1 MQAKFTLRPYLLAT
15 AICASLMTQSL
26 ASASTCLQTVI
37 KSGSLVV
44 SSPFGWRFDANPN
57 GRGKWQFHYGTDF
70 SKKVLPDPMVVSPM
84 TGTYRSYP
92 GTAGCGNMVV
102 ISQPDGFS
110 SKFCHLKSFEPDA
123 NGKARLNGSTINIGD
138 KIGVPSNTGILPNP
152 EHIHLEVI
160 TKGDAA
166 TTKAWRIPPP
176 FCGGV
181 SFSYQA
187 AVDKPER
194 KPPLSLVRPAGV
206 TDRDTFGSAGT
217 NFDKEFYDKYLAQ
230 NATTGTIPSSSVAVA
245 SPAANVD
252 AAKIAKSGDNAS
264 QQPPLPAPIL
274 AEEMSFSEMIV
285 GEAKKR
291 FGSEQWYSELS
302 LKGELPLYYELA
314 VMTAYQIY
322 MQYQKQEVA
331 ENIVQ
336 LSATRTALLNEMA
349 IQMKT
354 KKLREPALRSIAQP

>member
-1 MQAKFTLRPYLLAT
+1 
-15 AICASLMTQSL
+15 MTQSL

-70 SKKVLPDPMVVSPM
+70 SKKALPDPMVVSPVA
-84 TGTYRSYP
+84 GTYYSFP
-92 GTAGCGNMVV
+92 ATSGCGNMVV
-102 ISQPDGFS
+102 IKQSDGFS
-110 SKFCHLKSFEPDA
+110 AKFCHLRNFEPDA
-123 NGKARLNGSTINIGD
+123 NGKARLNGSTISIGD
-138 KIGVPSNTGILPNP
+138 KLGVPSNTGILPNP

-160 TKGDAA
+160 TKGDPSR
-166 TTKAWRIPPP
+166 TTAMRIPPP

-181 SFSYQA
+181 SFSYQP

-194 KPPLSLVRPAGV
+194 KPPLSLVRPPGV
-206 TDRDTFGSAGT
+206 VDNDVYNGKTDH
-217 NFDKEFYDKYLAQ
+217 FDREFYDKYMAQ
-230 NATTGTIPSSSVAVA
+230 NASTGTIPSSSVAVA
-245 SPAANVD
+245 NSVAIVD
-252 AAKIAKSGDNAS
+252 AAKLAKSGENAS
-264 QQPPLPAPIL
+264 QQPPMPAPVL

-336 LSATRTALLNEMA
+336 LSATRTALLNEVA

-354 KKLREPALRSIAQP
+354 KKLREPALRSISP

>member
-1 MQAKFTLRPYLLAT
+1 MQAKLTLRPYLLAT
-15 AICASLMTQSL
+15 AVCASLLTQSL
-26 ASASTCLQTVI
+26 ASAACLQTVI

-70 SKKVLPDPMVVSPM
+70 SKKVLADPMVVAPID
-84 TGTYRSYP
+84 GTYRSIA

-102 ISQPDGFS
+102 ISQADGFS
-110 SKFCHLKSFEPDA
+110 TKFCHLKSFEPDA
-123 NGKARLNGSTINIGD
+123 SGKARLNGSAISVGD

-160 TKGDAA
+160 TKGDAS

-181 SFSYQA
+181 SFTYQA
-187 AVDKPER
+187 AVDKPDR
-194 KPPLSLVRPAGV
+194 KPPLSLIRPAGV
-206 TDRDTFGSAGT
+206 TDKDTFGSAGT

-230 NATTGTIPSSSVAVA
+230 NAATGTIPSSSVAVA
-245 SPAANVD
+245 NPAATVD

-264 QQPPLPAPIL
+264 QQPLLPAPL
-274 AEEMSFSEMIV
+274 TAEDMSFSEMIV
-285 GEAKKR
+285 SEAKKR
-291 FGSEQWYSELS
+291 FGSEQWYSELA
-302 LKGELPLYYELA
+302 LKGELPLYYDLA

-336 LSATRTALLNEMA
+336 LSATRTALLNELA
-349 IQMKT
+349 VQIKV
-354 KKLREPALRSIAQP
+354 KKLREPALRGIAP

>member
-1 MQAKFTLRPYLLAT
+1 
-15 AICASLMTQSL
+15 MTQSL

-70 SKKVLPDPMVVSPM
+70 SKIALTDPMVISPVA
-84 TGTYRSYP
+84 GIYHSYP
-92 GTAGCGNMVV
+92 ATPGCGNMVV
-102 ISQPDGFS
+102 ITQPDGFAA
-110 SKFCHLKSFEPDA
+110 KFCHLRNFEPDA
-123 NGKARLNGSTINIGD
+123 NGKARLNGSSINIGD
-138 KIGVPSNTGILPNP
+138 KLGVPSNTGILPAP

-160 TKGDAA
+160 TKGDAK
-166 TTKAWRIPPP
+166 TTNAWRIPPP

-181 SFSYQA
+181 SFSYQH

-194 KPPLSLVRPAGV
+194 KPPLSLVRPPGV
-206 TDRDTFGSAGT
+206 VDKDVYDGLTPH
-217 NFDKEFYDKYLAQ
+217 FDKEFYDKYMAQ

-245 SPAANVD
+245 NPVAVVD
-252 AAKIAKSGDNAS
+252 AGKIAKSGENAS
-264 QQPPLPAPIL
+264 QQPPLPAPVL

-336 LSATRTALLNEMA
+336 LSATRTALLNEVA
-349 IQMKT
+349 IQIKT
-354 KKLREPALRSIAQP
+354 KKLREPALRSISP